1 MSESVKLAVRLAVL
15 RILDPLVK
23 WLLQAGM
30 GVGDLMSLVKV
41 AYVRAAR
48 EQGLESHGE
57 SQRANASRIA
67 VVTGLTRAEVAN
79 ILSGDQLENPYRRG
93 RQRAE
98 RVLSGWWN
106 DPAFQDSAGRPRTL
120 QPRGGKGSFAGLVDQ
135 YSGERSRVATILS
148 ELLRVKAIRKLA
160 DGRLQAISRTYAT
173 ARWSAEGIESLGEEL
188 GEHCAALLHNLN
200 HPERPLYA
208 RRIVNTRLDPR
219 YLPMLLRDM
228 EQQSETL
235 TDSMDDALNDP
246 QKTLKGKRDGETTSL
261 GLALYLFQVK
271 DEKPQEAR
279 VQPERSGRRDLGRAS
294 SKDGNRDSR
303 RSARTWSK

>member
-1 MSESVKLAVRLAVL
+1 MSESLKLAVRLAVL

-23 WLLQAGM
+23 WLLQAGL
-30 GVGDLMSLVKV
+30 GVGDVMSLVKV

-57 SQRANASRIA
+57 VQRANASRIA

-79 ILSGDQLENPYRRG
+79 ILSGNLLESPHRRG

-106 DPAFQDSAGRPRTL
+106 DAAFQDSAGRPRAL
-120 QPRGGKGSFAGLVDQ
+120 QLRSGKGSFAGLVER
-135 YSGERSRVATILS
+135 YSGERSRVATILT
-148 ELLRVKAIRKLA
+148 ELLRVKAVRKLA
-160 DGRLQAISRTYAT
+160 DGRLEAIRRNYAT
-173 ARWSAEGIESLGEEL
+173 TRWSAEGIESLGEQL

-219 YLPMLLRDM
+219 YVPMLLRDL
-228 EQQSETL
+228 EQQSEAL
-235 TDSMDDALNDP
+235 TDSLDDALNDS
-246 QKTLKGKRDGETTSL
+246 QQTLKGGRDADATSL
-261 GLALYLFQVK
+261 GLALYLFQAKVE
-271 DEKPQEAR
+271 DSRQAR
-279 VQPERSGRRDLGRAS
+279 AEPKRSGRRNSGRAS
-294 SKDGNRDSR
+294 RKDRNRDVR
-303 RSARTWSK
+303 RSGRGWSE